1 MRYACVLYALRLR
14 AAPRPVVTSLFL
26 PSYTDAISD
35 IVLAAAVLALIKDY
49 LSGTEPITNLFTIV
63 L

>member
-14 AAPRPVVTSLFL
+14 TAPRPIITSLFL
-26 PSYTDAISD
+26 LSYTDAISD
-35 IVLAAAVLALIKDY
+35 IVLAAAVLVLIKDY
-49 LSGTEPITNLFTIV
+49 LSGTEPITNLFTVV